1 MKIMLFELKIYIEK
15 RISFVEKKIY
25 FFNLDNLKKNSK
37 LVIYETI
44 WTIWINEYEELNSS
58 KKNWDIDKSFNKTS

>member
-15 RISFVEKKIY
+15 RISFAEKKIY

-44 WTIWINEYEELNSS
+44 
-58 KKNWDIDKSFNKTS
+58 